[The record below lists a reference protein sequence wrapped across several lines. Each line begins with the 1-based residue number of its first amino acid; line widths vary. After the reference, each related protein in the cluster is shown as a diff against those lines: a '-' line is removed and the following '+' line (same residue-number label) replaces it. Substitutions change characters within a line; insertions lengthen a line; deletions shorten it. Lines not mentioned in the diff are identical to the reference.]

1 MSEESK
7 EKLTKGKLTSWAALR
22 FSIIGG
28 LLARPPQKGELG
40 GRLQALANDRYRHPS
55 KDEWVR
61 FGASTIE
68 RWYYRALKTQNP
80 LSALG
85 RKIRSDDGKSYA
97 MSGKV
102 LDILRKQYEQ
112 YPQWSY
118 RLHADNL
125 AALIKEQPELGKIP
139 SYSTIARRMKEKGWY
154 KKGSNR
160 AHQTQGQKK
169 AQERLEKREV
179 RSYESEYVHALWHLD
194 FHEGRRVV
202 DVHGQWHTP
211 KALCVLDDHSRL
223 CCHIQW
229 YLTETAQTLIHG
241 LSQAFHKRGLPRSLM
256 TDNGSAMLACETQ
269 SGLLRLGIRHEKTL
283 PYSPYQNGKQEVF
296 WGQLEG
302 RLLAMLSGVEPLS
315 LEFLNRA
322 TQAWVELEYNRSWHE
337 EIGSS
342 PLVRL
347 LKGPDVSRPSP
358 DSHTLRFAFTVQE
371 QRTQRRSDGTVSIK
385 GVRFEI
391 PSTFRHLGHLFI
403 RYQTWDL
410 SLACL
415 VDQRSGNLLTHL
427 YPQDKTKNAHGHR
440 RTVES
445 ASENIQPSALA
456 PTVEDPIPPLLRKI
470 LADYAATGL
479 PPAYLPK
486 EESLPPAIKP
496 ITDQP
501 TNHTWPD
508 DHTDHTAQTTDR
520 EKNHE

>member
-1 MSEESK
+1 
-7 EKLTKGKLTSWAALR
+7 
-22 FSIIGG
+22 
-28 LLARPPQKGELG
+28 
-40 GRLQALANDRYRHPS
+40 
-55 KDEWVR
+55 
-61 FGASTIE
+61 
-68 RWYYRALKTQNP
+68 
-80 LSALG
+80 
-85 RKIRSDDGKSYA
+85 
-97 MSGKV
+97 
-102 LDILRKQYEQ
+102 
-112 YPQWSY
+112 
-118 RLHADNL
+118 
-125 AALIKEQPELGKIP
+125 
-139 SYSTIARRMKEKGWY
+139 
-154 KKGSNR
+154 
-160 AHQTQGQKK
+160 
-169 AQERLEKREV
+169 
-179 RSYESEYVHALWHLD
+179 VHAMWHLD

-302 RLLAMLSGVEPLS
+302 RLLAMLSQVEPLT

-337 EIGSS
+337 EISSS

-358 DSHTLRFAFTVQE
+358 DSQSLRFAFTVQE

-415 VDQRSGNLLTHL
+415 VDQRTGNLLTHL

-456 PTVEDPIPPLLRKI
+456 PTIEDPIPPLLRKI

-501 TNHTWPD
+501 TDHTWPD
-508 DHTDHTAQTTDR
+508 DHTAQPTDR